1 MSLISRFNK
10 YTNKS
15 VAATRRPT
23 RQARGV
29 LRGERRAERLAQLYS
44 AKNYFRWSSRFD
56 FGDAQVRRVFGR
68 PDAGRGKILAHLRRS
83 RFDSRKIGGLFAVSR
98 QRLQVPSKNVHK
110 THISG

>member
-23 RQARGV
+23 RQARG
-29 LRGERRAERLAQLYS
+29 ERRAERLAQLYS
-44 AKNYFRWSSRFD
+44 AKKYFRWSSRFD